1 VGRPREFD
9 RAEALRAAM
18 HLFWEQGYERTSIA
32 QLKDAMGISAPSFY
46 AAFTDK
52 PTLFQEAVDEY
63 ERGPTAV
70 AARALAESTA
80 RQVFDTM
87 LDLAVE
93 EYTSTE
99 HPQGCLVMSDPACV
113 DRRRH
118 LREAIT
124 ARMRTAIDARDLPV
138 SADAV
143 ALADFIVVVLS
154 GLSAR
159 ARDGASRDE
168 LLAAAEMARRAWVT
182 PRRGPSRRGSHR

>member
-80 RQVFDTM
+80 RQTETVRPLRANCCATALPM
-87 LDLAVE
+87 L
-93 EYTSTE
+93 
-99 HPQGCLVMSDPACV
+99 PDPMIA
-113 DRRRH
+113 
-118 LREAIT
+118 
-124 ARMRTAIDARDLPV
+124 
-138 SADAV
+138 
-143 ALADFIVVVLS
+143 
-154 GLSAR
+154 
-159 ARDGASRDE
+159 
-168 LLAAAEMARRAWVT
+168 
-182 PRRGPSRRGSHR
+182 